1 MRKSKINAWICGL
14 AQGKSEYKFNN
25 VNFIVESR
33 FDPFDSDT
41 TIKDR
46 FGRAITSDFIPLTD
60 ILGCSKIAEEYVCS
74 GCVASDDAG
83 KED

>member
-1 MRKSKINAWICGL
+1 MRKSKNGAWICGL
-14 AQGKSEYKFNN
+14 AQGKREYKINN

-33 FDPFDSDT
+33 FEPFDSDT

-46 FGRAITSDFIPLTD
+46 FGRTITSDFIPLTEK
-60 ILGCSKIAEEYVCS
+60 LEACKMAEKYVCS
-74 GCVASDDAG
+74 TAR

>member
-1 MRKSKINAWICGL
+1 MRKLKIGAWICGL
-14 AQGKSEYKFNN
+14 AQGKSEYKINN

-33 FDPFDSDT
+33 FEPFDSDT

-46 FGRAITSDFIPLTD
+46 FGRTITSDFIPLTVK
-60 ILGCSKIAEEYVCS
+60 LEACKMAEEYVCS
-74 GCVASDDAG
+74 TAG

>member
-1 MRKSKINAWICGL
+1 MRKSKIDAWICGL
-14 AQGKSEYKFNN
+14 AQGKREYKINN

-33 FDPFDSDT
+33 FEPFDSDT

-46 FGRAITSDFIPLTD
+46 FGRTITSDFIPLTE
-60 ILGCSKIAEEYVCS
+60 ISGPCKMAEEYVCS
-74 GCVASDDAG
+74 AVR

>member
-14 AQGKSEYKFNN
+14 AQGKREYKINN

-33 FDPFDSDT
+33 FEPFDSDT

-46 FGRAITSDFIPLTD
+46 FGRTITSDFIPLTE
-60 ILGCSKIAEEYVCS
+60 ISQPCKMAEEYVCS
-74 GCVASDDAG
+74 TAG